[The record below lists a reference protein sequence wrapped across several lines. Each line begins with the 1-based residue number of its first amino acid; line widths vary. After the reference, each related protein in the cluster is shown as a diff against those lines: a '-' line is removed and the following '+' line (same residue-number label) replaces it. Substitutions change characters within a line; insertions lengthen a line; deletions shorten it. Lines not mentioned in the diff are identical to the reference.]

1 MRWAERI
8 GVPAMERGRKRE
20 RWSDGRLEGKNGCSR
35 PPCSDPLS
43 SFNSFSAEWLLS
55 LYFYT
60 PSINRPPQTHLCSL
74 TKWHIDTHTHIYI
87 CTKTHTITD
96 VDNDRSPAKP
106 LWVIKCVWVYALC
119 ALYEFVCA
127 LCNLFQA
134 LQITCCPAVW
144 PDHEGSS
151 LALTQVWKCSSSL
164 CFIFLRICH
173 KWGDFFFFLHFIQ
186 TLINSLE
193 NSNGDNKK
201 TITAHRIPRLLLS
214 GEKLFISLPNTSVSL
229 FYRQKYFIKAKK
241 GIISN

>member
-1 MRWAERI
+1 MDGW
-8 GVPAMERGRKRE
+8 RGKMGAQGHRV
-20 RWSDGRLEGKNGCSR
+20 LT
-35 PPCSDPLS
+35 PPPPST
-43 SFNSFSAEWLLS
+43 LS
-55 LYFYT
+55 LQSGCYLSIFT
-60 PSINRPPQTHLCSL
+60 LLPSTDRPRPTYVHSPN
-74 TKWHIDTHTHIYI
+74 DTHTHIYI

-151 LALTQVWKCSSSL
+151 LALTQVWKRSSSL